1 MKLVLCD
8 DQQILCEALAAAL
21 AERHHQVLAVTTTVA
36 AGVTA
41 VAVHDPDICLL
52 DVHFPG
58 AEDGLDVAREI
69 AERHPATKVL
79 VLSGVADP
87 QILSEAMGIG
97 AAGFIPKDQSIDQ
110 ISAALDVIAA
120 GGAVF
125 DAGLSGGAPPPRREQ
140 RSTHLLGTLTP
151 REREILARIV
161 DGQST
166 RQMARAM
173 GITTGTASMY
183 VRNVLTKLGV
193 HSRLQAAA
201 LATREGLL
209 DQHRHDET
217 GRRHQGRV
225 TRLSCQVAQLCQGR
239 RASFAPDGDTRRRP
253 GSTWLSWTGSALSPT
268 PSRHGWKPRP
278 LPRL

>member
-1 MKLVLCD
+1 MRLVLCE
-8 DQQILCEALAAAL
+8 DQQILCEALATAL
-21 AERHHQVLAVTTTVA
+21 GERDHQVLAVTTTAA

-41 VAVHDPDICLL
+41 VAVHDPDVCLL
-52 DVHFPG
+52 DMRFPG
-58 AEDGLDVAREI
+58 AEDGLDAARAI
-69 AERHPATKVL
+69 AEHHPGTKVL

-87 QILSEAMGIG
+87 EVLSEAMGIG
-97 AAGFIPKDQSIDQ
+97 VAGVIPKDQSIDQ
-110 ISAALDVIAA
+110 ISATLDVIAA

-140 RSTHLLGTLTP
+140 RSTHLLDTLTP

-183 VRNVLTKLGV
+183 VRNVRTKLGV

-209 DQHRHDET
+209 DQHPHAET
-217 GRRHQGRV
+217 GRRHPGSV
-225 TRLSCQVAQLCQGR
+225 TRLSRQV
-239 RASFAPDGDTRRRP
+239 T
-253 GSTWLSWTGSALSPT
+253 
-268 PSRHGWKPRP
+268 
-278 LPRL
+278 

>member
-8 DQQILCEALAAAL
+8 DQQILCEALATAL
-21 AERHHQVLAVTTTVA
+21 AERHHRVLAVTTTAA

-52 DVHFPG
+52 DVHFPDAG
-58 AEDGLDVAREI
+58 NGLDAAREI
-69 AERHPATKVL
+69 AERHPTTKVV

-140 RSTHLLGTLTP
+140 RSTHLLGMLTP

-183 VRNVLTKLGV
+183 VRHVRTKLGV

-201 LATREGLL
+201 LAIREGLL
-209 DQHRHDET
+209 DQHPHDET
-217 GRRHQGRV
+217 GRRH
-225 TRLSCQVAQLCQGR
+225 
-239 RASFAPDGDTRRRP
+239 P
-253 GSTWLSWTGSALSPT
+253 GSTTWLSRQVT
-268 PSRHGWKPRP
+268 
-278 LPRL
+278 

>member
-8 DQQILCEALAAAL
+8 DQQILCEALATAL
-21 AERHHQVLAVTTTVA
+21 AERHHRVLAVTTTVA
-36 AGVTA
+36 AGLTA

-52 DVHFPG
+52 DVHFPD
-58 AEDGLDVAREI
+58 AEDGLDAAREI

-183 VRNVLTKLGV
+183 VRNVRTKLGV

-209 DQHRHDET
+209 DQHPHDET
-217 GRRHQGRV
+217 GRRHPGSV
-225 TRLSCQVAQLCQGR
+225 TRLSRQV
-239 RASFAPDGDTRRRP
+239 T
-253 GSTWLSWTGSALSPT
+253 
-268 PSRHGWKPRP
+268 
-278 LPRL
+278 